1 MIKRLLAKKELL
13 YWSASIA
20 LFVLL
25 VSMIIA
31 IIGFLVRRFEA
42 ITSRRLLESPP
53 TATFNFE
60 KLKALGIETK

>member
-1 MIKRLLAKKELL
+1 MFKKLLTKKELL

-25 VSMIIA
+25 VGMIIV
-31 IIGFLVRRFEA
+31 IIGFLVRRFES
-42 ITSRRLLESPP
+42 ITSRRLLELPP

-60 KLKALGIETK
+60 KLKALGIEEK